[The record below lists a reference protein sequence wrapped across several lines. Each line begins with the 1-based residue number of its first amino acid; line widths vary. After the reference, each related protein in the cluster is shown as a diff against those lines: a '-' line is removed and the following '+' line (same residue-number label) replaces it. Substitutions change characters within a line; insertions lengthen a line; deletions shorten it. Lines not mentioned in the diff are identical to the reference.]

1 MSDSTPSN
9 SSNLK
14 AKIFWIDD
22 DPNLLA
28 LVHQKLKNDFNI
40 VSFLNPFDCLDR
52 IEEESPSLIVI
63 DLQMPNFSGTELV
76 AQIKNHPLMNMVP
89 IACTSSEITEHQKN
103 EIDRLGVEVF
113 LKKPYNFSSLARAL
127 NDLLHNLNKTIKSND
142 KRMFVTICYNENEK
156 KKLIDSRL
164 NELLE
169 SEGKVVFI
177 SWRRGEQFKDELH
190 VKNIENNN
198 LVFLEINPTVM
209 SKLAYLQ
216 DLSPIFEDIQMLVGE
231 QDLRDYSLVLD
242 EPTDLYRYG
251 DHERSIGTTI
261 ALSKYIQ
268 TTFDHSY
275 TFITKSQEAEK
286 DLFLLKISKIY
297 SGYGI

>member
-1 MSDSTPSN
+1 MIMSDSTPSN

-142 KRMFVTICYNENEK
+142 KRMF
-156 KKLIDSRL
+156 
-164 NELLE
+164 
-169 SEGKVVFI
+169 
-177 SWRRGEQFKDELH
+177 
-190 VKNIENNN
+190 
-198 LVFLEINPTVM
+198 
-209 SKLAYLQ
+209 
-216 DLSPIFEDIQMLVGE
+216 DLPPV
-231 QDLRDYSLVLD
+231 
-242 EPTDLYRYG
+242 
-251 DHERSIGTTI
+251 
-261 ALSKYIQ
+261 
-268 TTFDHSY
+268 
-275 TFITKSQEAEK
+275 
-286 DLFLLKISKIY
+286 
-297 SGYGI
+297 